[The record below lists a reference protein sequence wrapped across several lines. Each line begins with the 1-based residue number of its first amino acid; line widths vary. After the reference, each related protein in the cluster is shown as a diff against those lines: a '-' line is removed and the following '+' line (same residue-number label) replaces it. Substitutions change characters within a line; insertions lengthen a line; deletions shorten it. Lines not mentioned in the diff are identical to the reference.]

1 MPRIAERGDEQP
13 QLSLLNGPLRWTLR
27 RPPVSLTRLFMA
39 KRRNNAQRL
48 RNAVYAM
55 PRRTKEAMLRGIRS
69 NRVIVGAYVDKRGGV
84 CPMLAAH
91 RNGGRTNF
99 GTFARAWDAYTGAN
113 ATKPR
118 RASRREV
125 ARPRGL
131 PRAVPDPR
139 RSARR
144 RAEPGAPLTE
154 EVREVQATRRRLAE
168 ADARE
173 GSDVTVEDV
182 LTHRLRRA
190 PSTPPRTP
198 PRARPAELERAAPPS
213 APTR

>member
-1 MPRIAERGDEQP
+1 
-13 QLSLLNGPLRWTLR
+13 
-27 RPPVSLTRLFMA
+27 MA

-55 PRRTKEAMLRGIRS
+55 PARTKAAMLRGIRS

-113 ATKPR
+113 QRRPR

-125 ARPRGL
+125 RTLEGYLEISLIRDGIEVDTDTHPDRPLR
-131 PRAVPDPR
+131 
-139 RSARR
+139 
-144 RAEPGAPLTE
+144 E
-154 EVREVQATRRRLAE
+154 EVRAVQATRRRLAE
-168 ADARE
+168 ADARD
-173 GSDVTVEDV
+173 GSGVSVEDV
-182 LTHRLRRA
+182 LTTTYGEHFPGE
-190 PSTPPRTP
+190 PSTREWAAALG
-198 PRARPAELERAAPPS
+198 RADAERADA
-213 APTR
+213 

>member
-1 MPRIAERGDEQP
+1 MMR
-13 QLSLLNGPLRWTLR
+13 
-27 RPPVSLTRLFMA
+27 

-55 PRRTKEAMLRGIRS
+55 PARTKAAMLRGIRT

-113 ATKPR
+113 QRKPR

-125 ARPRGL
+125 RALEGYLELSLARDGIEL
-131 PRAVPDPR
+131 GTDTHPDR
-139 RSARR
+139 
-144 RAEPGAPLTE
+144 PLAE
-154 EVREVQATRRRLAE
+154 EVREVKASRRRLAE

-173 GSDVTVEDV
+173 GADVSVTDV
-182 LTHRLRRA
+182 LTTAYGEHS
-190 PSTPPRTP
+190 PTEDRTG
-198 PRARPAELERAAPPS
+198 ARG
-213 APTR
+213 

>member
-1 MPRIAERGDEQP
+1 
-13 QLSLLNGPLRWTLR
+13 
-27 RPPVSLTRLFMA
+27 MA

-55 PRRTKEAMLRGIRS
+55 PSKTKAAMLGGIRS

-99 GTFARAWDAYTGAN
+99 GTFARAWDAYTGAKQR
-113 ATKPR
+113 KPR

-125 ARPRGL
+125 RTLQGYLEMSLVRDGI
-131 PRAVPDPR
+131 
-139 RSARR
+139 
-144 RAEPGAPLTE
+144 EPGPETHPDRPLAE
-154 EVREVQATRRRLAE
+154 EVRDVQATRRRLAE

-173 GSDVTVEDV
+173 GADVSVEDV
-182 LTHRLRRA
+182 L
-190 PSTPPRTP
+190 STAYGEHSPPADS
-198 PRARPAELERAAPPS
+198 ARGSAAELERNDAEAERAAPDG
-213 APTR
+213 

>member
-1 MPRIAERGDEQP
+1 
-13 QLSLLNGPLRWTLR
+13 
-27 RPPVSLTRLFMA
+27 MA

-55 PRRTKEAMLRGIRS
+55 PARTKAAMLRGIRT

-113 ATKPR
+113 QRRPR

-125 ARPRGL
+125 RTLQGYLEMSLIRDGIELGTETHPDRPL
-131 PRAVPDPR
+131 A
-139 RSARR
+139 
-144 RAEPGAPLTE
+144 E

-168 ADARE
+168 ADAHDTA
-173 GSDVTVEDV
+173 DVSPEDV
-182 LTHRLRRA
+182 LTTAYGEH
-190 PSTPPRTP
+190 S
-198 PRARPAELERAAPPS
+198 PAEDSTDSRADTLEHADAERTDA
-213 APTR
+213 